1 MRVQL
6 LVTRTDFSVPNIERE
21 FRDLG
26 IGYQVNYLE
35 DHPDLV
41 TKHNIRHSPIIL
53 IDGEL
58 AFRHQPSED
67 EIKAYFHKLKTR
79 H

>member
-1 MRVQL
+1 M
-6 LVTRTDFSVPNIERE
+6 
-21 FRDLG
+21 G
-26 IGYQVNYLE
+26 IGYQVDYLE
-35 DHPDLV
+35 DHPDLI